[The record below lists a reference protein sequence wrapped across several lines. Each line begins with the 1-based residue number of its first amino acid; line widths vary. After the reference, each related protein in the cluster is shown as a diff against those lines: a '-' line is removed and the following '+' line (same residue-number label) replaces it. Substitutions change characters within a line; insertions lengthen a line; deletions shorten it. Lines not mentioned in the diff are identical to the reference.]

1 MSNSYEAYGRPVV
14 TGPPLNA
21 VDLTALLSDTVDL
34 PRPMR
39 VQVRGT
45 AGNVRFV
52 PAGSGATV
60 LTLALAAKE
69 FVECQVIRVHAT
81 GTTATS
87 LVGYY

>member
-1 MSNSYEAYGRPVV
+1 MSNSYEAYGRMVV

-21 VDLTALLSDTVDL
+21 VDLTSLLSDTVDL

-39 VQVRGT
+39 VQVRGN
-45 AGNVRFV
+45 AGNVKFT
-52 PAGSGATV
+52 PAASGATA

-69 FVECQVIRVHAT
+69 FVECQVIRVYAT
-81 GTTATS
+81 GTTATT